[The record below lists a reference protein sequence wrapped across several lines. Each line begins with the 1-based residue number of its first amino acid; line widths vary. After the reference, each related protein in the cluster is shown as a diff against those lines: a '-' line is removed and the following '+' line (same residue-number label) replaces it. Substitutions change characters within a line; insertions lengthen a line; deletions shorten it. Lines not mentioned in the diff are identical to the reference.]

1 MIRGPVLCGL
11 CGAHGHLASACPWQ
25 SMTAALLARVVER
38 DSPASPAASR
48 VVDWDLRGHPITQA
62 MVDARAEA
70 RARRR
75 GQPEEND

>member
-1 MIRGPVLCGL
+1 MTRPAILCGL
-11 CGAHGHLASACPWQ
+11 CGAHGHLARDCPWQ
-25 SMTAALLARVVER
+25 SMTAALLARVAER
-38 DSPASPAASR
+38 DSPDASR